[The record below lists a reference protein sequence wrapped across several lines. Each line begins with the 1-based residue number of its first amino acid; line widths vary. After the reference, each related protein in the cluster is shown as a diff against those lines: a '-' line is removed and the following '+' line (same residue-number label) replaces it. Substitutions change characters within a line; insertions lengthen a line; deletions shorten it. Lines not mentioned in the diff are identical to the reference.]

1 MSHAAHIAKS
11 HFLPPQPLVAS
22 KKKKPASKTSRTAE
36 VIDSR
41 AITQLYR
48 DPDSDESESDNRD
61 SGFAQSGNSRRL
73 DLTV

>member
-1 MSHAAHIAKS
+1 MSHAAHIGKS
-11 HFLPPQPLVAS
+11 HFFVAQPLAAS
-22 KKKKPASKTSRTAE
+22 KKKKPAPKTTGSAE

-41 AITQLYR
+41 AIIGPYR
-48 DPDSDESESDNRD
+48 DPDSDESEADNRD